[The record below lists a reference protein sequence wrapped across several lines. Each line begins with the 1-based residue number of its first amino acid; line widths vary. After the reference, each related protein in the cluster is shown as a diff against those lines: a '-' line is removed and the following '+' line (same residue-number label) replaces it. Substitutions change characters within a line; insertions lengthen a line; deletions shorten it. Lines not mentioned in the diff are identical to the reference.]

1 MLSHRYTVR
10 RLHLLPLAK
19 FGCLLGGLAMAL
31 PGLICAI
38 VSAQLVSALSV
49 LLEQWRDAEV
59 DMGLGLPLGLDFVEL
74 LGLETAERVLAQL
87 GEQSTILALLVIL
100 IFVIV
105 GGLVIGLSILVLG
118 WVYNGV
124 ARLTGGLEVELQDK
138 PGLGSG
144 S

>member
-19 FGCLLGGLAMAL
+19 FGCLLGGLAMFL
-31 PGLICAI
+31 PGLMCAV
-38 VSAQLVSALSV
+38 VSAQIVSTLSV
-49 LLEQWRDAEV
+49 LLKQWHDAEV
-59 DMGLGLPLGLDFVEL
+59 EIGLGLPLGLDFVKL
-74 LGLETAERVLAQL
+74 LGLETVEMLLNRL
-87 GEQSTILALLVIL
+87 GEQSTLLAILVLL

-118 WVYNGV
+118 WVYNGL

>member
-1 MLSHRYTVR
+1 MV
-10 RLHLLPLAK
+10 
-19 FGCLLGGLAMAL
+19 L

-59 DMGLGLPLGLDFVEL
+59 DIGLGLPLGLDFVEL
-74 LGLETAERVLAQL
+74 LGLETVESVLAQL

-100 IFVIV
+100 IFVIG

-118 WVYNGV
+118 WVYNGL

-138 PGLGSG
+138 PRLGSE

>member
-1 MLSHRYTVR
+1 M
-10 RLHLLPLAK
+10 
-19 FGCLLGGLAMAL
+19 FL
-31 PGLICAI
+31 PGLMCAV
-38 VSAQLVSALSV
+38 VSAQIVSTLSV
-49 LLEQWRDAEV
+49 LLKQWHDAEV
-59 DMGLGLPLGLDFVEL
+59 EIGLGLPLGLDFVKL
-74 LGLETAERVLAQL
+74 LGLETVEMLLNRL
-87 GEQSTILALLVIL
+87 GEQSTLLAILVLL

-118 WVYNGV
+118 WVYNGL

>member
-1 MLSHRYTVR
+1 MSSHRYTVR

-19 FGCLLGGLAMAL
+19 FGCLLGGLAMFL
-31 PGLICAI
+31 PGLICAV
-38 VSAQLVSALSV
+38 VSAQLVSVLSV

-59 DMGLGLPLGLDFVEL
+59 DIGLGLPLGLDFVEL
-74 LGLETAERVLAQL
+74 LGLETVEMLVNRL
-87 GEQSTILALLVIL
+87 GEQSTLLAVLVIL

-118 WVYNGV
+118 WIYNGV